1 MMQTIHVTKGCEE
14 KMDDTTAGKTVV
26 PTDEKVLLLD
36 GAFSGLPYSGA
47 ACRLLARR
55 RRRDDQRRRRR
66 RVG

>member
-1 MMQTIHVTKGCEE
+1 
-14 KMDDTTAGKTVV
+14 MDDTTAGKTVV

-55 RRRDDQRRRRR
+55 RRRDDQRRRRCR
-66 RVG
+66 TG